1 MQLEELDF
9 QFDLTLINLN
19 VNSHVWLITIVIDS
33 IALESQTICLA
44 SVLVYH
50 ENDSSIT
57 M

>member
-44 SVLVYH
+44 SVLFYH

>member
-33 IALESQTICLA
+33 IAQENQTICLA
-44 SVLVYH
+44 SVLFYH